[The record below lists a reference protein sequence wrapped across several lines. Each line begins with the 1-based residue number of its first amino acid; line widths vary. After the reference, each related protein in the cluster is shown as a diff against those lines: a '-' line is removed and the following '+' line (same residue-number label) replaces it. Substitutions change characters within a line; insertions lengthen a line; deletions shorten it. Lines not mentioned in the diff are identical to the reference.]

1 MGHVIPWAGHVH
13 PCKAQNGKLTRSTK
27 EGRQQKLQIIDV
39 QNTKQACRSSILV
52 LLPRVRSL
60 VPRFPTFSVFSNLL
74 VCSPYHGSLACYLSP
89 KSHLNCIKLL
99 VLVNEEV
106 IHLRRYRKL
115 YENSSSTEPPNKQL
129 RKTTLIIC
137 FLIGINDKW
146 QFLGRKTV
154 LCNSA
159 FLSLFAYSF
168 LFSSSLHVA
177 SRGLRSVIVLLLF

>member
-1 MGHVIPWAGHVH
+1 MYRIPNRLVV
-13 PCKAQNGKLTRSTK
+13 PPSLYFSLECTLLYPDSLRS
-27 EGRQQKLQIIDV
+27 V
-39 QNTKQACRSSILV
+39 SSWTFQYVPLIMV
-52 LLPRVRSL
+52 PLLA
-60 VPRFPTFSVFSNLL
+60 T
-74 VCSPYHGSLACYLSP
+74 CP

-168 LFSSSLHVA
+168 LFSSSFHVA